1 MKMALHASPSNPH
14 AMKLELRN
22 LNLRDAQREAS
33 IHLELL
39 KSQQEKVS
47 RKKRKRRRK
56 KRKKK
61 LLLKRRMSTHHQKI
75 QSSILFVNGN

>member
-1 MKMALHASPSNPH
+1 MKMVLHASPSNPH

-61 LLLKRRMSTHHQKI
+61 LLLKRRM
-75 QSSILFVNGN
+75 